1 MASEFRYNKISLY
14 LFDSVTSELA
24 NGIFAA
30 SEFRYKKV
38 SLYQGPETTVWATIC
53 YRDWN
58 NNAVEPET
66 AIRLTVNLT

>member
-38 SLYQGPETTVWATIC
+38 SLYQGPETTV
-53 YRDWN
+53 
-58 NNAVEPET
+58 
-66 AIRLTVNLT
+66 